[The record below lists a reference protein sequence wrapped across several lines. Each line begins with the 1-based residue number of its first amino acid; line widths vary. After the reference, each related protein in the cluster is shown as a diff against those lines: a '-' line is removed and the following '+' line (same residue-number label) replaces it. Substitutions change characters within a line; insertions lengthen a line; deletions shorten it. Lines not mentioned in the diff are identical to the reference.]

1 MKNIA
6 LIFYYILFIPAVSY
20 SQFYHCP
27 RLPMEYGKTW
37 QYSSNDFADTL
48 VSSIVDTAMIKG
60 RYYYCFA
67 PYGPNPRLPRYWLR
81 PDPDQ
86 IFALNMQDTTD
97 YVLFDFQAEINESWG
112 IPPDSSS
119 WNLPVNQ
126 CDWGSLVTLISIT
139 DSVINPNR
147 LFINSWRFGHFAH
160 PCSDTGFENTWFAK
174 DFGIVRF
181 SQVTEGGVLE
191 WDLIVEEPDT
201 TQIIGKYS
209 IIGNPCLT
217 VPCLPGI
224 VSAVETIES
233 DFVLERNG
241 AWFWNDDFSWN
252 GYFPK
257 YGDSVIVTGI
267 ITDRMDIYGKQY
279 FTIEILNFEY
289 YSLTSVA
296 NYNIKNENLEN
307 LLKQNY
313 PNPFNPN
320 TIIEFSMTE
329 SDNIKIEIYDILG
342 RLISELFNSY
352 LIAGNYSID
361 FNASHLSSGIYYY
374 RLSTSQKS
382 LMKKMMLLK

>member
-1 MKNIA
+1 MKNLA
-6 LIFYYILFIPAVSY
+6 VIFYFMLFIPAVSY

-27 RLPMEYGKTW
+27 RFPMEFGKTW
-37 QYSSNDFADTL
+37 YYTNNDFPDTL

-67 PYGPNPRLPRYWLR
+67 PYGPNPNWPRYWLR

-86 IFALNMQDTTD
+86 IFALNMQDTTE
-97 YVLFDFQAEINESWG
+97 YVLFDFQAELNESWE

-119 WNLPVNQ
+119 WNIPLNQ
-126 CDWGSLVTLISIT
+126 CDWGSLVTLISKT
-139 DSVINPNR
+139 DSVFNPNR
-147 LFINSWRFGHFAH
+147 LFINSWRFGHLAH
-160 PCSDTGFENTWFAK
+160 PCSDTGIENTWFSR

-201 TQIIGKYS
+201 TLIIGKYS

-233 DFVLERNG
+233 DFVLESNG

-252 GYFPK
+252 GYSPK

-267 ITDRMDIYGKQY
+267 ITDRMDIYGQQY
-279 FTIEILNFEY
+279 FTIEVLNFTD
-289 YSLTSVA
+289 YSLTSVS
-296 NYNIKNENLEN
+296 NIKNENLEN

-313 PNPFNPN
+313 PNPFNPVTKIDYLLSEPCN
-320 TIIEFSMTE
+320 VKII
-329 SDNIKIEIYDILG
+329 IYDSMG
-342 RLISELFNSY
+342 RQIKTVVNEY
-352 LIAGNYSID
+352 KYSGAHNIVID
-361 FNASHLSSGIYYY
+361 GEELSSGIYFYQ
-374 RLSTSQKS
+374 LVTKNTTTTKS
-382 LMKKMMLLK
+382 MILLK